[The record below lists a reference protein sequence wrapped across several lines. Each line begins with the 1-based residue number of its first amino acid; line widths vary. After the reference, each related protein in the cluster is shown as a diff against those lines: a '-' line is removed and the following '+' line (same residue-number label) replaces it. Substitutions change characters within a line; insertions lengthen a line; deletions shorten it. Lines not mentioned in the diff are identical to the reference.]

1 MILLAHPIGNANVR
15 AVLRALDEAGLLA
28 KFVTALGWSDASPL
42 VQGLP
47 PNLRSQMARRSYELP
62 HYQIKVFPV
71 REVVRLLAQKMDQQ
85 WLVEH
90 ESGWASI
97 DRVWREIDKFAADSL
112 RKSHQKQGIHGV
124 YAYEDCA
131 ARLFETAAEIGV
143 RRIYDLPI
151 AYWQTAQ
158 RLLREEAR
166 RYPEWEPTLGGTRDS
181 EEKLA
186 RKTRELDLAEL
197 VICPK
202 CTGFQVMRGR
212 AVWLTVARAGRSR
225 WTQAE

>member
-15 AVLRALDEAGLLA
+15 AVLHALDDAGLLA

-42 VQGLP
+42 VQGVP
-47 PNLRSQMARRSYELP
+47 PNLRSQMTRRSYELP

-71 REVVRLLAQKMDQQ
+71 REIVRLLAQKTGQR
-85 WLVEH
+85 WLIKH
-90 ESGWASI
+90 ERGWASI
-97 DRVWREIDKFAADSL
+97 DRVWCEIDKFAADSL
-112 RKSHQKQGIHGV
+112 RKSHRRQGIRGV

-131 ARLFETAAEIGV
+131 ARLFETAKELGV

-158 RLLREEAR
+158 RLLREEAQ

-181 EEKLA
+181 E
-186 RKTRELDLAEL
+186 
-197 VICPK
+197 I
-202 CTGFQVMRGR
+202 MRGR
-212 AVWLTVARAGRSR
+212 AVWLTVA
-225 WTQAE
+225 